1 MKLWL
6 ESQWADLLP
15 KLLSFAE
22 AQLLA
27 LLALAAAVLLL
38 LILRLR
44 RQPKHIVAYGTDEG
58 EVWVTRSAII
68 ELIKTTCEQLP
79 SVQKPSVKMRTRG
92 RQTHFNISFK
102 LASNGQL
109 RLIESALQTQ
119 LRQTLQENFGLQN
132 LGKINLIAT
141 GFKHEKVDFSTPIT
155 QTSPAKIAEQ
165 DASAASLQDPLEPS
179 K

>member
-6 ESQWADLLP
+6 ESQWADWLL
-15 KLLSFAE
+15 KLQNFAE
-22 AQLLA
+22 AQFIA
-27 LLALAAAVLLL
+27 LLILAAVLILL
-38 LILRLR
+38 LVVSLR

-79 SVQKPSVKMRTRG
+79 SVQKPSVKMRTKG
-92 RQTHFNISFK
+92 GLTHFSIAFK

-109 RLIESALQTQ
+109 KLIESALQTQ
-119 LRQTLQENFGLQN
+119 LRQALQENFGLQN

-141 GFKHEKVDFSTPIT
+141 GFKHEKVDFSTTIDQANTPTI
-155 QTSPAKIAEQ
+155 SEK
-165 DASAASLQDPLEPS
+165 ASSETAP
-179 K
+179 